1 MVKVPD
7 MKRMR
12 EHIDYIG
19 RRRDRVLIKTLYL
32 TAARASEL
40 ATRTNPSAIQAG
52 KSKSY
57 GRFLSWKIEDL
68 RINQRKVEKALAITL
83 AVAKRRLRTKE
94 QKEQGY
100 IPKVIAQSS
109 LIGNVVYV
117 RRNINKNARFIFS
130 RNSIAKKILKE

>member
-1 MVKVPD
+1 VGYAVKKLLWSFQAKRKPRKLVKVPD

-12 EHIDYIG
+12 EHIDHIR

-57 GRFLSWKIEDL
+57 GRFLSWKIEDF

-100 IPKVIAQSS
+100 IPKVIA
-109 LIGNVVYV
+109 LPVI
-117 RRNINKNARFIFS
+117 INR
-130 RNSIAKKILKE
+130 

>member
-1 MVKVPD
+1 M
-7 MKRMR
+7 
-12 EHIDYIG
+12 
-19 RRRDRVLIKTLYL
+19 
-32 TAARASEL
+32 
-40 ATRTNPSAIQAG
+40 
-52 KSKSY
+52 
-57 GRFLSWKIEDL
+57 
-68 RINQRKVEKALAITL
+68 AITL

-100 IPKVIAQSS
+100 IPKVIALQSS

>member
-52 KSKSY
+52 KSTSN
-57 GRFLSWKIEDL
+57 GSFFAMEI
-68 RINQRKVEKALAITL
+68 
-83 AVAKRRLRTKE
+83 
-94 QKEQGY
+94 
-100 IPKVIAQSS
+100 
-109 LIGNVVYV
+109 
-117 RRNINKNARFIFS
+117 
-130 RNSIAKKILKE
+130 